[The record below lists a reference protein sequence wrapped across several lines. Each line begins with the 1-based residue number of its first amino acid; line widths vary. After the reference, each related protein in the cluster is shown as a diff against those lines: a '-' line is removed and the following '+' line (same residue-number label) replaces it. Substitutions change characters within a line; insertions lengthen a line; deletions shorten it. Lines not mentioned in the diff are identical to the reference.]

1 MPNLV
6 GKESRYQTRTGKI
19 KLINLYLPTSNIA
32 IPNLGGDLL
41 KDKNI
46 NSECKE
52 SEEVLKLLQ
61 VFNLKIFQ

>member
-6 GKESRYQTRTGKI
+6 GKESRDLTQTGKI

-41 KDKNI
+41 KDKGLD
-46 NSECKE
+46 SECKE
-52 SEEVLKLLQ
+52 SEEVLKLFQ
-61 VFNLKIFQ
+61 VFNVQIFQ